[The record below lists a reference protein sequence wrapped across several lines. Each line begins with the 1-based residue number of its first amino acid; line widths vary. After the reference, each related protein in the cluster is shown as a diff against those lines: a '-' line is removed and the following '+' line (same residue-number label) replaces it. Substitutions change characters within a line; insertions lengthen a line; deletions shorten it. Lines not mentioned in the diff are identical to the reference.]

1 MRSLLFAVLFAM
13 AASPAFAED
22 PFPVTVTDG
31 RGETVTL
38 EKSPKKVAALWAA
51 AADMMVAL
59 KRPVYGVTTYEGA
72 MPVYLGDA
80 MKGAFDFGDIT
91 APNLELMAVS
101 DLDLT
106 IGMSRYNAPY
116 ADDIEKFSKF
126 VTYEGFNI
134 EQSLQSMAALGKVL
148 GAEAEADA
156 LNSSF
161 LDSIEKLAAQ
171 TPAEPRSVLFI
182 WSYQN
187 TLYGY
192 QENVLTAELIA
203 RLGAVNPLGRNEE
216 AETPDNAFVVLEAED
231 LLKLNPD
238 VMMFFVSHGGA
249 VPHNPVYERLSAFKN
264 NRIYSVGYQYTQ
276 PSGPIARDLVLR
288 EAAYL
293 IWPETFAKPD
303 MPDGARAV
311 PLEFAR

>member
-13 AASPAFAED
+13 AAGPALAED

-31 RGETVTL
+31 RGANVTL

-59 KRPVYGVTTYEGA
+59 ERPVYGVTTYEGA

-80 MKGAFDFGDIT
+80 MEGAVDFGDIT

-106 IGMSRYNAPY
+106 IGMTRYNAPY

-134 EQSLQSMAALGKVL
+134 EQSLQSMVALGKVL
-148 GAEAEADA
+148 GAEEEAEA
-156 LNSSF
+156 LNKSF
-161 LDSIEKLAAQ
+161 LEGIEELASQ
-171 TPAEPRSVLFI
+171 TPAEPRSVLFV

-249 VPHNPVYERLSAFKN
+249 VPYNPVFERLDAFKN
-264 NRIYSVGYQYTQ
+264 NQIYSVGYQYTQ
-276 PSGPIARDLVLR
+276 PAGPIARDLVLR

-303 MPDGARAV
+303 MPEGARAV